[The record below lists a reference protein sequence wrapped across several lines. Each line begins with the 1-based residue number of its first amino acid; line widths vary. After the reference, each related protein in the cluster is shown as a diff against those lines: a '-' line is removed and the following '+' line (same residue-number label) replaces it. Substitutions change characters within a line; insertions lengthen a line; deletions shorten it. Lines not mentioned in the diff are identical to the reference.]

1 MAMTLAQMKVGM
13 SDKVAAQIVDIFLR
27 ESEILQ
33 AMPFDNCVAQGGV
46 GSTLTYGYIRKLLPA
61 VADFRAINSEY
72 TAHEA
77 TVEKASVDLKIMGA
91 KFAIDRVLNDA
102 AGTWNN
108 VAYQFEEAV
117 KAVVSMFNYNMI
129 QGDKSKATN
138 GFDGLGKLCTAN
150 AQVVSGSTIDLS
162 TAAAITSNAGAF
174 YDMLMGILADTNGNA
189 LLVNSTMKQKI
200 QSVARVLGYKTE
212 SEEAFGKRVTKI
224 DGVPIIDMGN
234 HYTVSGSTV
243 TAQPIVPAGSLFA
256 VRFDAVDGVCGVT
269 LQGDKGVKVYRPD
282 FKQPGA
288 VKNGEVELVANIAVK
303 NAKAAKQISDV
314 KVVASA

>member
-46 GSTLTYGYIRKLLPA
+46 GSTLTYGYIRKVLPA
-61 VADFRAINSEY
+61 IADFRAINAEY
-72 TAHEA
+72 NAHEA

-102 AGTWNN
+102 AGQWNN

-117 KAVVSMFNYNMI
+117 KAVVSMFNYNMV
-129 QGDKSKATN
+129 QGDASTTTN
-138 GFDGLGKLCTAN
+138 GFDGLGKICSAN
-150 AQVVSGSTIDLS
+150 SQIVSGADIDLS
-162 TAAAITSNAGAF
+162 TAAAISENAGAF
-174 YDMLMGILADTNGNA
+174 YDAIMGMLADTNGNA
-189 LLVNSTMKQKI
+189 LLVNSIMKQKI

-234 HYTVSGSTV
+234 HYTVSGDTV
-243 TAQPIVPAGSLFA
+243 TAAPIVPAGSLFA

-303 NAKAAKQISDV
+303 NAKAAKQLSGV
-314 KVVASA
+314 KITA

>member
-1 MAMTLAQMKVGM
+1 MAMTLEQMKVGM

-72 TAHEA
+72 EAHEA

-102 AGTWNN
+102 AGHWNN

-129 QGDKSKATN
+129 QGDKTTETN
-138 GFDGLGKLCTAN
+138 GFDGLGKLCAAN
-150 AQVVSGSTIDLS
+150 GQVVDGAAIDLS
-162 TAAAITSNAGAF
+162 TAANINTNAGAF
-174 YDMLMGILADTNGNA
+174 YDMVLALLADTNGNA
-189 LLVNSTMKQKI
+189 LLCNSVMKQKI

-234 HYTVSGSTV
+234 HYTVAGATV
-243 TAQPIVPAGSLFA
+243 TAHNIVPAGSLYA

-303 NAKAAKQISDV
+303 NAKAAKQISGII
-314 KVVASA
+314 VA

>member
-46 GSTLTYGYIRKLLPA
+46 GSTLTYGYIRKVLPA
-61 VADFRAINSEY
+61 VADFRAINAEY

-91 KFAIDRVLNDA
+91 KFSIDRVLNDA
-102 AGTWNN
+102 AGQWNN

-129 QGDKSKATN
+129 QGDASKATN
-138 GFDGLGKLCTAN
+138 GFDGLAEICKDN
-150 AQVVSGSTIDLS
+150 SQVVSGSTIDLS
-162 TAAAITSNAGAF
+162 TAAAITTNAGAF
-174 YDMLMGILADTNGNA
+174 YDALMSLLADTNGNA
-189 LLVNSTMKQKI
+189 VLVNSQMKQKI

-212 SEEAFGKRVTKI
+212 TEEAFGKRVTMI
-224 DGVPIIDMGN
+224 DRVPIIDMGN

-243 TAQPIVPAGSLFA
+243 TAVPIVPAGNLFA

-282 FKQPGA
+282 FSAPGA

-303 NAKAAKQISDV
+303 NAKAAKQLSG
-314 KVVASA
+314 VVVTST

>member
-1 MAMTLAQMKVGM
+1 MAMTLEQMKVGM

-72 TAHEA
+72 EAHEA

-102 AGTWNN
+102 AGHWNN

-129 QGDKSKATN
+129 QGDKATETN

-150 AQVVSGSTIDLS
+150 GQVVDGAAIDLS
-162 TAAAITSNAGAF
+162 TAANINTNAGAF
-174 YDMLMGILADTNGNA
+174 YDMVLALLADTNGNA
-189 LLVNSTMKQKI
+189 LLCNSVMKQKI

-234 HYTVSGSTV
+234 HYTVAGSTV
-243 TAQPIVPAGSLFA
+243 TAHNIVPAGSLYA

-303 NAKAAKQISDV
+303 NAKAAKQISGII
-314 KVVASA
+314 VA

>member
-33 AMPFDNCVAQGGV
+33 NLPFDNCIAQGGV
-46 GSTLTYGYIRKLLPA
+46 GSTLTYGYIRKILPA
-61 VADFRAINSEY
+61 VADFRAINAEY

-91 KFAIDRVLNDA
+91 KFSIDRVLNDA
-102 AGTWNN
+102 AGQWNN

-117 KAVVSMFNYNMI
+117 KAVVSMFNFNMI
-129 QGDKSKATN
+129 QGDASKSTN
-138 GFDGLGKLCTAN
+138 GFDGLAEICKDN
-150 AQVVSGSTIDLS
+150 SQIVSGTAIDLS
-162 TAAAITSNAGAF
+162 TASAITTNAGAF
-174 YDMLMGILADTNGNA
+174 YDALMGILADTNGNA
-189 LLVNSTMKQKI
+189 LLVNSIMKQKI

-234 HYTVSGSTV
+234 HYTVDSSNV
-243 TAQPIVPAGSLFA
+243 TAVPIVPAGSVFA
-256 VRFDAVDGVCGVT
+256 VRFDATDGVCGVT

-282 FKQPGA
+282 FNQPGA

-303 NAKAAKQISDV
+303 NAKAAKQLSG
-314 KVVASA
+314 VVVTSA